1 MDSAI
6 EIKQLPTP
14 PDHQDEFGFRKL
26 KLLQRAQWLRAAI
39 LGANDGLLSTTSL
52 MLGVTAAKDPDQR
65 LVIVSGLAG
74 ALAGACS
81 MAVGEF
87 VSVSTQRDIQHMT
100 STQKPADSEAHHEIS
115 KTNKTSSNGD
125 MEASRGASTP
135 KSPFMK
141 VVSSD
146 AFLEETLPNPY
157 KAAGAS
163 SLAFLCGS
171 AFPLLSAMAVSHDS
185 TIRVAVIVVV
195 ASVALVVFGGVGAFL
210 GGSSVRV
217 SAMRVLVGGWISMA
231 VTYGLLKPIDK
242 DHKGSD

>member
-1 MDSAI
+1 MVSSI
-6 EIKQLPTP
+6 EIKLPIP
-14 PDHQDEFGFRKL
+14 EDEDFGKVE
-26 KLLQRAQWLRAAI
+26 LLQRAQWLRAAI

-52 MLGVTAAKDPDQR
+52 MLGVTAAKDHDQW

-87 VSVSTQRDIQHMT
+87 ASVSTQRDIERII
-100 STQKPADSEAHHEIS
+100 SIQKPNSEAEICKS
-115 KTNKTSSNGD
+115 NNDAKGNLNGD
-125 MEASRGASTP
+125 IEAPSRATP

-141 VVSSD
+141 IISSD
-146 AFLEETLPNPY
+146 RSHAFLEETLPNPY

-163 SLAFLCGS
+163 ASAFLCGS
-171 AFPLLSAMAVSHDS
+171 ALPLLSAMAVSHN
-185 TIRVAVIVVV
+185 TIRVVVIVVV
-195 ASVALVVFGGVGAFL
+195 TSVSLVAFGGVGAYL
-210 GGSSVRV
+210 GGSSVRF

-242 DHKGSD
+242 DHKPE

>member
-1 MDSAI
+1 MVSSI
-6 EIKQLPTP
+6 EIKLPIP
-14 PDHQDEFGFRKL
+14 EDEEFGKVELL
-26 KLLQRAQWLRAAI
+26 KRAQWLRAAI

-52 MLGVTAAKDPDQR
+52 MLGVTAAKDHDQW

-87 VSVSTQRDIQHMT
+87 ASVSTQRDIEQII
-100 STQKPADSEAHHEIS
+100 SIKKPNSEADIC
-115 KTNKTSSNGD
+115 KSNN
-125 MEASRGASTP
+125 GAKATP

-141 VVSSD
+141 VISSD
-146 AFLEETLPNPY
+146 HAHAFLEETLPNPY

-163 SLAFLCGS
+163 ASAFLCGS
-171 AFPLLSAMAVSHDS
+171 ALPLLSAMAVSHN
-185 TIRVAVIVVV
+185 TIRVVVIVVV
-195 ASVALVVFGGVGAFL
+195 TSVSLAVFGGVGAYL
-210 GGSSVRV
+210 GGSSVRF

-242 DHKGSD
+242 DHKLE